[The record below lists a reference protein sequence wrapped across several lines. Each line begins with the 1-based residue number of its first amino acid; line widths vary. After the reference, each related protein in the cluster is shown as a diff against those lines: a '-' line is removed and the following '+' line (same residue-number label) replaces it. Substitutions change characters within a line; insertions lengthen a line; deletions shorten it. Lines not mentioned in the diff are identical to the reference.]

1 MLKRSALAPRH
12 RALSVCAL
20 ALALACGAATLP
32 ARADVE
38 VDINKGQLT
47 PLPVAIAPF
56 GGEHGADIAQVVT
69 ADLQRSGYF
78 APVDSTTFPE
88 KTLDVNVPPTYDR
101 WRGINTQALVDGSSE
116 IGPDGRLHVNFRL
129 WDIFQQEEVKGAGTT
144 FTASPENWRKVAH
157 MIADKVYE
165 RLTGAKGYFDSK
177 IVFVAE
183 SGPRGHRVK
192 QLEIMDQDGANP
204 EYLPASSKGELLT
217 PRFSP
222 SGGQEIAYLELTA
235 DYSRIWIFNME
246 TDRKEALG
254 PYSGQVF
261 APRFSADGQKVA
273 FSMVRAGNTDI
284 YVADLRT
291 RETKRLTTDP
301 SIDTSPS
308 FSPDGAQITFNS
320 DRSGTPQIYV
330 MNADGSGLHRISRGA
345 GQYNTPVWSPTGD
358 WIAFTKQQGA
368 QFSIGVMKPDGS
380 DERILSTSYF
390 EEGPTWAPNGR
401 YIMFHRE
408 APGVEPSL
416 WTVDITG
423 RVEKQLPTPGGA
435 SDPTWSPLLD

>member
-1 MLKRSALAPRH
+1 MLKRSTFAPGRTMS
-12 RALSVCAL
+12 AVAL
-20 ALALACGAATLP
+20 ALALTCGPATLP
-32 ARADVE
+32 ARADVV
-38 VDINKGQLT
+38 VDINQGQLT
-47 PLPVAIAPF
+47 PLPIAISAF
-56 GGEHGADIAQVVT
+56 SGEHGADIAQVVA

-78 APVDSTTFPE
+78 LPLDSTTFPE
-88 KTLDVNVPPTYDR
+88 KNLDVNLPPAYDN
-101 WRGINTQALVDGSSE
+101 WRGINAQALVDGSSS
-116 IGPDGRLHVNFRL
+116 IGADGRLHVNFRL
-129 WDIFQQEEVKGAGTT
+129 WDIFQKEEVKGVSTT

-183 SGPRGHRVK
+183 SGPRGHRIK
-192 QLEIMDQDGANP
+192 RLERMDQDGYGA
-204 EYLPASSKGELLT
+204 EFLPVRSSGELLT
-217 PRFSP
+217 PRYSP
-222 SGGQEIAYLELTA
+222 TGQEIAYLELTA
-235 DYSRIWIFNME
+235 DYSRIWIFNTE
-246 TDRKEALG
+246 SGRREALG

-261 APRFSADGQKVA
+261 APRFSPDGQKVA
-273 FSMVRAGNTDI
+273 FSMVRAGNTDV

-291 RETKRLTTDP
+291 RETRRLTTDP
-301 SIDTSPS
+301 GIDTSPS

-345 GQYNTPVWSPTGD
+345 GGYKTPVWSPTGD
-358 WIAFTKQQGA
+358 WIAFTRQQG
-368 QFSIGVMKPDGS
+368 QRFSICVMKPDGS
-380 DERILSTSYF
+380 DERTLSTSYF

-408 APGVEPSL
+408 APGVEPTL